1 MSTTFKNSMR
11 EVMSTAW
18 QFVRKNGYSMS
29 EAMKVAW
36 ANYKLKQAMKNRIV
50 RFYYRKVSGE
60 VREAFGS
67 LQDKLL
73 PPHKLQAE
81 RLMIPFSL
89 TMIPNVKAG
98 DHLRKLTYYQS
109 PKIYYYENNKYK

>member
-18 QFVRKNGYSMS
+18 QFVRKNGYTMS

-36 ANYKLKQAMKNRIV
+36 ANYKLKQAMKNKIV

-60 VREAFGS
+60 IREAFGS

-73 PPHKLQAE
+73 PPTQGTGK
-81 RLMIPFSL
+81 
-89 TMIPNVKAG
+89 KAN
-98 DHLRKLTYYQS
+98 DTLFTYFDTEKGEYRS
-109 PKIYYYENNKYK
+109 FKKANLLSIA

>member
-1 MSTTFKNSMR
+1 MSTNKRNQLR
-11 EVMSTAW
+11 EILNLAW

-73 PPHKLQAE
+73 PPTQGMGK
-81 RLMIPFSL
+81 
-89 TMIPNVKAG
+89 KANKT
-98 DHLRKLTYYQS
+98 LFTYYDTARES
-109 PKIYYYENNKYK
+109 WRSFKKANLLSIA

>member
-1 MSTTFKNSMR
+1 MKTKETLKSIMLL
-11 EVMSTAW
+11 AW
-18 QFVRKNGYSMS
+18 QFVRKNGYTMS

-36 ANYKLKQAMKNRIV
+36 ANYKLKQAMKNKIV

-73 PPHKLQAE
+73 PPTQGTGRKVNDTLFTYFDTE
-81 RLMIPFSL
+81 KGEYRSFK
-89 TMIPNVKAG
+89 KAN
-98 DHLRKLTYYQS
+98 LLS
-109 PKIYYYENNKYK
+109 IA

>member
-1 MSTTFKNSMR
+1 MKTKETLKSIMLL
-11 EVMSTAW
+11 AW
-18 QFVRKNGYSMS
+18 QFVRKNGYTMS

-36 ANYKLKQAMKNRIV
+36 ANYKLKQTMKNKIA

-73 PPHKLQAE
+73 PPTQGTGKKANDTLFTYFDTE
-81 RLMIPFSL
+81 RESWRSFK
-89 TMIPNVKAG
+89 KAN
-98 DHLRKLTYYQS
+98 LLS
-109 PKIYYYENNKYK
+109 IA

>member
-1 MSTTFKNSMR
+1 MKTKETLKSIMLL
-11 EVMSTAW
+11 AW
-18 QFVRKNGYSMS
+18 QFVRKNGYTMS

-36 ANYKLKQAMKNRIV
+36 ANYKLKQAMKNKIV

-73 PPHKLQAE
+73 PPTQGTGK
-81 RLMIPFSL
+81 
-89 TMIPNVKAG
+89 KAN
-98 DHLRKLTYYQS
+98 DTLFTYFDTEKGEYRS
-109 PKIYYYENNKYK
+109 FKKANLLSIA

>member
-1 MSTTFKNSMR
+1 MKTKETLKSIMLL
-11 EVMSTAW
+11 AW

-36 ANYKLKQAMKNRIV
+36 ANYKLKQAMKNKIV

-73 PPHKLQAE
+73 PPTQGTG
-81 RLMIPFSL
+81 R
-89 TMIPNVKAG
+89 KAN
-98 DHLRKLTYYQS
+98 DTLFTYFDTEKGEYRS
-109 PKIYYYENNKYK
+109 FKKANLLSIV

>member
-11 EVMSTAW
+11 EIMSTAW
-18 QFVRKNGYSMS
+18 QFVRKNGYTMS

-36 ANYKLKQAMKNRIV
+36 ANYKLKQAMKNKIV

-60 VREAFGS
+60 IREAFGS

-73 PPHKLQAE
+73 PPTQGTG
-81 RLMIPFSL
+81 R
-89 TMIPNVKAG
+89 KAN
-98 DHLRKLTYYQS
+98 DTLFTYYDTERES
-109 PKIYYYENNKYK
+109 WHSFKKANLLSIA